1 MTYMVYV
8 HGKTGPS
15 KEHTYMTDAVT
26 EAERLAAQPDNK
38 LRKIYI
44 LKVEKVNEPV
54 ITRTWKENQNG

>member
-8 HGKTGPS
+8 DGKTGPS
-15 KEHTYMTDAVT
+15 KEHAYMTDAVV

-54 ITRTWKENQNG
+54 ITREWKEK